1 MARPWTVLPHRPL
14 EKLQSNLWSVE
25 ADLPRGPLKRRMGIA
40 RLGDGRLAFLNAIAL
55 EEAAM
60 REIEAWGEPAFAVPG
75 NGFHRLDLGSY
86 KARYPKLQILATP
99 QAGPRIASIAGVDG
113 GLDRLPPDPAIRV
126 EEVAGTRTGEPVAVC
141 AAEGKVA
148 LCFPGDLLTNAR
160 AMPGVGGLLANLV
173 GFVGE
178 LRVPRLIRLIGIR
191 DKPAVRAHLLRLAAL
206 PGLSHVFGCHGP
218 VVSQDASGA
227 LRQAAEAL

>member
-1 MARPWTVLPHRPL
+1 
-14 EKLQSNLWSVE
+14 
-25 ADLPRGPLKRRMGIA
+25 MGIA
-40 RLGDGRLAFLNAIAL
+40 RLLDGRLVFLNAIAL
-55 EEAAM
+55 DETAM

-75 NGFHRLDLGSY
+75 NGFHRIDLGSY
-86 KARYPKLQILATP
+86 KVRYPRLQVLATP
-99 QAGPRIASIAGVDG
+99 LAFPRIAAIVSVDG
-113 GLDRLPPDPAIRV
+113 GLDRLPQDPAVRV
-126 EEVAGTRTGEPVAVC
+126 EEIAGTRTGEPVAVC
-141 AAEGKVA
+141 SAEGSVG
-148 LCFPGDLLTNAR
+148 LCFPGDLLANAR
-160 AMPGVGGLLANLV
+160 PMPGVGGFLAKAV

-206 PGLSHVFGCHGP
+206 PGLSQVFGCHGA